1 MHKTVR
7 TAVGV
12 ALIAAWA
19 AGCAT
24 APTER
29 TGRAT
34 PGKGSSAYKIG
45 VPYQI
50 GDTWYYP
57 HEQPDY
63 DETGIAS
70 WYGPTFYGKNTANGE
85 LFDGDGL
92 TAAHR
97 TLPLPVNV
105 RVTNLDNGKSL
116 VVRVNDR
123 GPFAKGRII
132 DVSKHAAELLGF
144 YAQGTARV
152 RVTYL
157 GRADIPGGQPARDDT
172 APVLA
177 KALPPAP
184 AGRVEMATLR
194 VPEGARAAPPV
205 QMAALAPPPMRSAEP
220 SYSIPAENSDDTDE
234 PDDQVTTVPVPAVT
248 HLYVQAGAFSSRD
261 NAERLKQRLAAA
273 DLFIS
278 AAEHEGRPLYRVRSG
293 PYADLE
299 TENAALAKLDELG
312 NNDAQ
317 IVVDR

>member
-1 MHKTVR
+1 MLRTVR
-7 TAVGV
+7 HALSVGML
-12 ALIAAWA
+12 AGLAAA
-19 AGCAT
+19 CAT
-24 APTER
+24 APPPK
-29 TGRAT
+29 AT
-34 PGKGSSAYKIG
+34 SSASGAGGYKVG
-45 VPYQI
+45 NPYQI
-50 GDTWYYP
+50 GDSWYYP

-70 WYGPTFYGKNTANGE
+70 WYGPTFYGKQTASGE

-97 TLPLPVNV
+97 TLPMPVNV

-144 YAQGTARV
+144 YAKGTARV

-157 GRADIPGGQPARDDT
+157 GRGGLPGGEPARDDT

-177 KALPPAP
+177 KALPPVP
-184 AGRVEMATLR
+184 AGRIETAILQ
-194 VPEGARAAPPV
+194 VPDGARAAPPV
-205 QMAALAPPPMRSAEP
+205 QVASLAPPPMPVAAP
-220 SYSIPAENSDDTDE
+220 SYSIPAEPSAADE
-234 PDDQVTTVPVPAVT
+234 PSDEVTTVPVPAVT
-248 HLYVQAGAFSSRD
+248 HLYVQAGAFGSRD
-261 NAERLKQRLAAA
+261 NAERLKQRLVAA
-273 DLFIS
+273 DLVIS
-278 AAEHEGRPLYRVRSG
+278 AAEREGKPLYRVRSG
-293 PYADLE
+293 PYDDLE
-299 TENAALAKLDELG
+299 TANAALARLDELG